1 MQDHRNRCESRK
13 MLTEEEKEAARLD
26 AIVEEAS
33 KLPLE
38 LQQYVLATI
47 KGMLLAKEQ
56 TLKQEHAASKQ
67 SSNE

>member
-1 MQDHRNRCESRK
+1 MQDRHNTYKSK
-13 MLTEEEKEAARLD
+13 KILTEEEKEAARLD

-38 LQQYVLATI
+38 LQQYILATI

-56 TLKQEHAASKQ
+56 TLKQEHAASQ
-67 SSNE
+67 PSSNK